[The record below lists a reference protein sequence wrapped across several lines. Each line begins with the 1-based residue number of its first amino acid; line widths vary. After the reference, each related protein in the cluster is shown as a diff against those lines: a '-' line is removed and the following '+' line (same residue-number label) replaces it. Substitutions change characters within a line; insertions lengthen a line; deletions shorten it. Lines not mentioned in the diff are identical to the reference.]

1 MKKIFV
7 DVSKSYNVIVE
18 KDSIATCGKL
28 IREVKDA
35 CTAVIIS
42 DDTVYPLYGETVEKS
57 LKESGFSV
65 LSFVFAAGERSKNL
79 ATAGEILQFL
89 AENKVARSD
98 VLVALGGGVVGD
110 MVGFCASVYLR
121 SIPYVQIPTTVL
133 AAVDSSVG
141 GKTGIDLS
149 YGKNLV
155 GSFYHPLLVVCDT
168 DVFSTLSREIYTDG
182 LCEVIKYGCILD
194 KALFDLLAKG
204 KFDEC
209 LEDVVARCIELKAD
223 IVSQDEFDNGIRQIL
238 NYGHTMGHAIEAL
251 SDFSISHGRS
261 VAAGMV
267 CIEKA
272 AGSGFDK
279 DIKNVLDVYDINVEC
294 PYTAEEITQRATN
307 DKKIKNG
314 ALSLIL
320 LKEIGKSVISPMPVE
335 DICEFFAKGV
345 DAV

>member
-7 DVSKSYNVIVE
+7 DVSKSYNVMVE
-18 KDSIATCGKL
+18 KGSIATCGKL

-42 DDTVYPLYGETVEKS
+42 DDTVYPLYGEVIEKS
-57 LKESGFSV
+57 LTENGFSV
-65 LSFVFAAGERSKNL
+65 LSFVFSAGERSKNL
-79 ATAGEILQFL
+79 ATAGGILQFL

-110 MVGFCASVYLR
+110 MVGFCASIYLR
-121 SIPYVQIPTTVL
+121 GIPYVQIPTTVL

-141 GKTGIDLS
+141 GKTGVDLS
-149 YGKNLV
+149 CGKNLV

-168 DVFSTLSREIYTDG
+168 DTFSTLSREIYTDG

-194 KALFDLLAKG
+194 KALFDLLAEG
-204 KFDEC
+204 RFDEC

-251 SDFSISHGRS
+251 SDYSISHGKS

-279 DIKNVLDVYDINVEC
+279 DIKNVLDVYDINVQC

-314 ALSLIL
+314 SLSLIL

-335 DICEFFAKGV
+335 KLCDFFAKGV
-345 DAV
+345 DAL